1 MHILSYR
8 PEQGY
13 IRIKVEV
20 LEDLWHL
27 DHIIEE
33 GDYLKSKTY
42 RRAEQ
47 KSDVLRPQRS
57 EKKLVTLTIRV
68 EKVEFHRHANWLRVT
83 GTITEGEDTGS
94 YHTINLEEG
103 SVLTLT
109 KKWRQYHLDRLQE
122 AVEQG
127 QTPRILVVV
136 MDDETA
142 DFGIIRQYGVDEV
155 ATVYSNMPGKREPSQ
170 RKTAKTNYYGEVFTK
185 IADYDLP
192 TIVAGPG
199 FTKEEFRKY
208 AKDVHG
214 KDILIE
220 SVSTTGRTG
229 LYELVKKGLVERV
242 YTDSK
247 TAKDIQLVEEL
258 FSHIITGNAAYGL
271 EEVRKAI
278 EYNACETLL
287 VVDSLLRKS
296 RDVESLLEKARQRGG
311 ETHIISSHHEGGEK
325 LENLGGI
332 AALLRFKIN

>member
-1 MHILSYR
+1 
-8 PEQGY
+8 
-13 IRIKVEV
+13 
-20 LEDLWHL
+20 
-27 DHIIEE
+27 
-33 GDYLKSKTY
+33 
-42 RRAEQ
+42 
-47 KSDVLRPQRS
+47 
-57 EKKLVTLTIRV
+57 
-68 EKVEFHRHANWLRVT
+68 
-83 GTITEGEDTGS
+83 
-94 YHTINLEEG
+94 
-103 SVLTLT
+103 
-109 KKWRQYHLDRLQE
+109 
-122 AVEQG
+122 
-127 QTPRILVVV
+127 

-142 DFGIIRQYGVDEV
+142 DFGIIRQYGMDEV

-258 FSHIITGNAAYGL
+258 FSHIIKGNAAYGL